1 MDQKAIST
9 INLRGYISNL
19 FVLAI
24 AIMLVYLAKRN
35 YMHQSPIGPISD
47 RPRTQQFAPIS
58 DQPRTQQFAPISDR
72 PRTQQFA
79 LENFV
84 PNVPQTPIGNGKPL
98 EATTQSVEGGY
109 PQGQPMVYKA
119 QMWPARIPYQP
130 KPNTPCTTNQS
141 NDKVEC
147 PGAIGVC
154 QDGVCTPGK
163 FNRTVFGVPVS

>member
-1 MDQKAIST
+1 METVSK

-35 YMHQSPIGPISD
+35 YMD
-47 RPRTQQFAPIS
+47 YFRP
-58 DQPRTQQFAPISDR
+58 
-72 PRTQQFA
+72 
-79 LENFV
+79 ENFV
-84 PNVPQTPIGNGKPL
+84 PHVPKTPIGNGQPPPG
-98 EATTQSVEGGY
+98 EIG
-109 PQGQPMVYKA
+109 PQGQPMTYKY

-141 NDKVEC
+141 NGKVEC

-154 QDGVCTPGK
+154 QDGICTPGK
-163 FNRTVFGVPVS
+163 FNRTVFGIRSEAS